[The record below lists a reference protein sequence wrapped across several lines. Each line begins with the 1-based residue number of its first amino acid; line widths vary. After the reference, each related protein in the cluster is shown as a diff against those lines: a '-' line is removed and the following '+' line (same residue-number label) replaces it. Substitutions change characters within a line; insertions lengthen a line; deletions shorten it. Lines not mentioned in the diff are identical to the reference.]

1 MPKQARAPQAHPPLS
16 WQETHGASAPDDVMA
31 LLALTYDP
39 RPSVRRWAA
48 HRLCPCG
55 LKRNV
60 PQVWDRLLAMASDP
74 DAAVR
79 AQILHTLCDGSPR
92 ERQEQVLRAIQG
104 MHDDPHPALRR
115 RARQVLAQYR
125 RTGRINVL

>member
-1 MPKQARAPQAHPPLS
+1 MPKQAPAPRAAPPAPR
-16 WQETHGASAPDDVMA
+16 QEEPGAPAPDDVMA
-31 LLALTYDP
+31 LLRLTYDP
-39 RPSVRRWAA
+39 GPNVRRWAA
-48 HRLCPCG
+48 HRLCPCD

-92 ERQEQVLRAIQG
+92 ERQEQVIRAIQG
-104 MHDDPHPALRR
+104 MHDDPDPSLRR
-115 RARQVLAQYR
+115 RARQALAQYR